1 MAEEQRITIKSP
13 HQIELMRKAGRLT
26 AQARAY
32 GGSLVQPG
40 ITTRE
45 LDHEIGKFIRSHGG
59 YPSFYH
65 LYNFKGNACI
75 SVNDEIIHGV
85 PGSRKLVE
93 GDIVSIDV
101 GACIG
106 DYKLDKNGAAVGGYH
121 GDCCGTFPCGA
132 VSEEAMRL
140 IQATEAAFWAGFE
153 QARAGNH
160 VLDIS
165 RAVQQ
170 SAEGAGY
177 TLVREY
183 TGHGIGRS
191 VHEAPE
197 VPNYVPQ
204 RRLGGNPRLI
214 KGMCLAVEPMV
225 NQGSVRIRNKR
236 MPDGWVIPLTA
247 DGKLAAHYENTILI
261 TDGAPE
267 VLTSCGD

>member
-1 MAEEQRITIKSP
+1 MAEQQRITIKSP

-26 AQARAY
+26 AQARAF

-65 LYNFKGNACI
+65 LYGFKGNACI

-85 PGSRKLVE
+85 PGSRKLAE

-101 GACIG
+101 GVCIG
-106 DYKLDKNGAAVGGYH
+106 DYKLDKHGVAVGGYH
-121 GDCCGTFPCGA
+121 GDCCGTFACGEI
-132 VSEEAMRL
+132 SEEARRL
-140 IQATEAAFWAGFE
+140 IEATEASFWAGFA
-153 QARAGNH
+153 QAKPGNH

-165 RAVQQ
+165 RAVQE

-197 VPNYVPQ
+197 VPNYVPE
-204 RRLGGNPRLI
+204 RRLGGNPRLLP
-214 KGMCLAVEPMV
+214 GMCIAVEPMV
-225 NQGSVRIRNKR
+225 NQGSVRIRNHR
-236 MPDGWVIPLTA
+236 TPDGWIIPLTA

-261 TDGAPE
+261 TDGEPE
-267 VLTSCGD
+267 ILTSCGD